1 MKVNN
6 VSLAVIAVASKF
18 SSAVANSLLLSVD
31 GVTLSLDEGQVEYHK
46 KQNHSGAKKV
56 AVSGDGLSAEME
68 GNLWRAFPLPEDGI
82 VVDENTV
89 LEFKFDLE
97 EEADYQMICLDEDK
111 MAKSMRCFVLASR
124 TGEPFN
130 KKYYYPPQYATP
142 ENNSVDFKI
151 PIGRF
156 YTGNMKYFA
165 FVQENDL
172 DKSAGLS
179 TISNIRMFSEE
190 PNNLVMMQNGEEI
203 LIPDEQ
209 NYLYLSNA
217 AGDKDTMQTFMHIT
231 DDGKSIQLGGNSW
244 KALEFPSPIVIL
256 PKTVLEFDFNL
267 IEATKGEAIC
277 FEEDRQITTASKRC
291 FFLHSTAKNKLD
303 VLLGAESTSEGET
316 KHYTI
321 PIGLYY
327 TGSFQYLAFIS
338 DSSVKPRGKS
348 TFSNLQLYD
357 VQGTGLKITV
367 DGEEV
372 SISATEGSYGNNQDS
387 VENVLEISGD
397 GLAAHLEGNQWKSVA
412 LPMPI
417 EINAATEVEF
427 DFFLGERVEYHGI
440 CFDDDLIYLVENDDA
455 KRCFVTANTDN
466 WNQHNLSPKTSTGE
480 IRHYKIPIGT
490 YFTGTMNFIAFVQDN
505 DSGDKS
511 EGVSTYSNI
520 VFSERPEL
528 VLGSSQG
535 GARQELSVFNQQL
548 RYAGNQDTASNLI
561 EMSSDGNSAT
571 LRGNLYKALEIPG
584 GLTIGDNSVLS
595 FDFLLE
601 EITEIHGIC
610 IDENL
615 EYESS
620 FPRCFPLAGTQ
631 DVSNDGSML
640 YRGTE
645 QTYSINE
652 VQKYVIRLSEFFH
665 GGDFK
670 YLAFIQD
677 NDSSD
682 RTTGVSTYSNIE
694 FHEIAQSCLKDE
706 NFEFSF
712 DECTIEN
719 FVEEVEDLM
728 TATSACIGNNAWIEL
743 LAFFD
748 VNSKPQIEERIG
760 AVCTSG
766 YKKDYV
772 PFDSIAGKHVQFSNE
787 FFDGGT
793 TWNYEHESNVD
804 VNRIEIMNEKYANKA
819 IGMPDVHNFKQCEL
833 GAAMC
838 CYVANR
844 KSNNVD
850 ADPDDNSDA
859 CYMDFSEAQESSHV
873 RDGYSIY
880 GNGVEG
886 SLNCHGFA
894 WGNDVGYADNA
905 FKGNSLFQVAMYD
918 SLYQNGFSEE
928 LPGAPMC
935 GCVEQMPV
943 VTKASCTKVVVDQ
956 TVSVKY
962 DASLTEFNVSV
973 DIRKISHRRC
983 DNSDLSSHYQSLL
996 RQGKVTQ
1003 RAMDHLDTRLV
1014 GEGNCPEAIS
1024 TFLAGKGFSFS

>member
-6 VSLAVIAVASKF
+6 VSLAVIAVASKL
-18 SSAVANSLLLSVD
+18 SSSVANSTPLLLSVD
-31 GVTLSLDEGQVEYHK
+31 GVTLSLDDAQVQYHK
-46 KQNHSGAKKV
+46 NQNHNGANEV
-56 AVSGDGLSAEME
+56 AVSGNGLSAEMV
-68 GNLWRAFPLPEDGI
+68 GNLWRAFPLPEEGI
-82 VVDENTV
+82 EVDENTV

-97 EEADYQMICLDEDK
+97 EEADYQMICLDEDT
-111 MAKSMRCFVLASR
+111 MAKSARCFVLASR

-130 KKYYYPPQYATP
+130 EKYYYPPQYATP
-142 ENNSVDFKI
+142 ENSSVDFKI

-172 DKSAGLS
+172 DTSKGLS

-190 PNNLVMMQNGEEI
+190 PNNLVLTQNGEEI
-203 LIPDEQ
+203 LIPDVQ
-209 NYLYLSNA
+209 TYLYLNKA
-217 AGDKDTMQTFMHIT
+217 AGDKDSKQTFMYIA

-244 KALEFPSPIVIL
+244 KALEFPSPIVIS

-267 IEATKGEAIC
+267 IESSNGEAIC
-277 FEEDRQITTASKRC
+277 FEEDRQITNDQKRC
-291 FFLHSTAKNKLD
+291 FFLHSTATSNFD
-303 VLLGAESTSEGET
+303 VLLGAENASEGET

-338 DSSVKPRGKS
+338 FSSVKSRGKS

-357 VQGTGLKITV
+357 DDQGPGLKIIV

-372 SISATEGSYGNNQDS
+372 SISETEGSYGNNQDS
-387 VENVLEISGD
+387 IENVLEISGD

-427 DFFLGERVEYHGI
+427 DFFLGERVDHHGI
-440 CFDDDLIYLVENDDA
+440 CFDDNLVENDA
-455 KRCFVTANTDN
+455 KHCFVTANTDN
-466 WNQHNLSPKTSTGE
+466 WSQHNLSPKTSTGE
-480 IRHYKIPIGT
+480 TRHYKIPIGT
-490 YFTGTMNFIAFVQDN
+490 YFTGPMNFIAFVQDN
-505 DSGDKS
+505 DSGDQS

-528 VLGSSQG
+528 NLGITQESVRQG
-535 GARQELSVFNQQL
+535 LSVFNQQL
-548 RYAGNQDTASNLI
+548 RYADNQNQDTASNLI
-561 EMSSDGNSAT
+561 EVSSDGKSAT

-615 EYESS
+615 QHTSD

-631 DVSNDGSML
+631 DASKEGDLL

-665 GGDFK
+665 GEDFK

-694 FHEIAQSCLKDE
+694 FTEIAQSCLKDE

-728 TATSACIGNNAWIEL
+728 TATSGCVGNNAWLEL
-743 LAFFD
+743 LAFFN

-793 TWNYEHESNVD
+793 AWNYEHASNVD
-804 VNRIEIMNEKYANKA
+804 VNRIEIMNAKYSNKA

-844 KSNNVD
+844 KSNDVD
-850 ADPDDNSDA
+850 ADPEDNSDA

-956 TVSVKY
+956 IVSVKY
-962 DASLTEFNVSV
+962 DAITEFNVNV
-973 DIRKISHRRC
+973 DIRSIIHRRC
-983 DNSDLSSHYQSLL
+983 DNNDLSSHYEGLL

-1003 RAMDHLDTRLV
+1003 RAKDHLDTRLV
-1014 GEGNCPEAIS
+1014 GEGNCPDAIR